1 MTTFFLIYEI
11 LMTHLLM
18 INDIRMTYDDDGRA
32 VRLDG
37 QHLIRL
43 LRPLLSLVSR

>member
-1 MTTFFLIYEI
+1 MTLFLIYEI

-18 INDIRMTYDDDGRA
+18 INDIRMTCDDDGRA

-37 QHLIRL
+37 QNLIRM
-43 LRPLLSLVSR
+43 LRRLLSFVSR